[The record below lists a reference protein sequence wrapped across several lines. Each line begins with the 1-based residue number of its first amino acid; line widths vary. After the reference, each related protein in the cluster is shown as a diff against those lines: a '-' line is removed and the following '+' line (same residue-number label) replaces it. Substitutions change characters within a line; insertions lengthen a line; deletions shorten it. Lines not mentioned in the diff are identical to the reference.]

1 MSATAGLASR
11 RGFRRARCG
20 FGARRNARRAS
31 KSRAPRL
38 QTPSHFVRRLRSAA
52 SQMINPTKAFARRAC
67 ATPRGRRDLVSS
79 WTGVGVADA
88 LLVSRPQ
95 TIVTLATTK
104 GPKGFCTYPLIH
116 FWSLYLRACRP
127 RTPLSAR
134 FWSWAAAKLSAT
146 SASAN
151 ARLDDF
157 DQFQGRCVWIW
168 ACLFCGFEGEGDTN
182 RMLGVPVAL
191 GGFQAP
197 SKLHYLDA
205 SFHSGR
211 GSPFPAVH
219 SSSS

>member
-1 MSATAGLASR
+1 MR
-11 RGFRRARCG
+11 EEHRRA
-20 FGARRNARRAS
+20 ARLVSKHRPTLCAAFEARQARH
-31 KSRAPRL
+31 L
-38 QTPSHFVRRLRSAA
+38 GTPPQIDRSPND
-52 SQMINPTKAFARRAC
+52 QPTKAFARRAC
-67 ATPRGRRDLVSS
+67 ATPRGRRDLVSY

-95 TIVTLATTK
+95 TMITLATTK

-168 ACLFCGFEGEGDTN
+168 ACLFSGFEGQGDTN
-182 RMLGVPVAL
+182 RMLGAPVAL

-197 SKLHYLDA
+197 SKLHNLDA